1 MLYRLI
7 YEKQGIEE
15 RMLVEVNAKRLS
27 TKQAARLLQTAWY
40 DVPRS
45 QIVVKS
51 IEKVDEGMVPPWDE
65 VKKTRKKKKR
75 KLTTYLDDMEAHD
88 MEMMEAEE
96 RRNRK

>member
-1 MLYRLI
+1 MLYRLT

-15 RMLVEVNAKRLS
+15 KMLVEVDAKRLS

-51 IEKVDEGMVPPWDE
+51 IEQVDERSIAPWDE
-65 VKKTRKKKKR
+65 VRKTRKKKQR

-88 MEMMEAEE
+88 MEMMERMKG
-96 RRNRK
+96 RR

>member
-1 MLYRLI
+1 MLYRLT
-7 YEKQGIEE
+7 YERQCIEE

-27 TKQAARLLQTAWY
+27 TKQAAKLLQTALY

-51 IEKVDEGMVPPWDE
+51 IEQIDERSIAPRDE
-65 VKKTRKKKKR
+65 VRKTRKKKQR

-88 MEMMEAEE
+88 MEMMERMKG
-96 RRNRK
+96 RR

>member
-65 VKKTRKKKKR
+65 VKKTRKKK
-75 KLTTYLDDMEAHD
+75 
-88 MEMMEAEE
+88 
-96 RRNRK
+96 

>member
-1 MLYRLI
+1 MLYRLT
-7 YEKQGIEE
+7 YDRQGVEE

-45 QIVVKS
+45 QIIVKS
-51 IEKVDEGMVPPWDE
+51 IEQVDERSIAPWDE
-65 VKKTRKKKKR
+65 IRKTRKKKQR

-88 MEMMEAEE
+88 MEMMERMKG
-96 RRNRK
+96 RR